1 MKKTVNTLLQF
12 VLGTCLTTGLT
23 GTVLAQTPAP
33 AKTSG
38 EMRLKVTERNGNEL
52 REIERTYRLDGMT
65 DAKRDAIVNKLIDS
79 LRATRKGKDS
89 QISVT
94 IEDERGT
101 DRIRFN
107 NRNGATQDAVGG
119 IQVMP
124 GPGSRVRGYTY
135 STPRT
140 PGAPAT
146 PRTPRTPKSPDV
158 VIAPRDFEIDGT
170 FTFDDDS
177 LGGRRTRVFR
187 FDRRNLDS
195 MAKNMKEFGYRVE
208 REFAPLADRLS
219 RVQGLRGLDER
230 LAMPFETWSRAGG
243 GTQASTI
250 RGLDAYPS
258 NPDKFMLN
266 VRFTAPGKGDALIV
280 VTNPKGKEVA
290 RRELKDFTGEFVGQI
305 DLGRKAEGVFFVTV
319 TQNEDGAVRRVV
331 LKKDEATTK

>member
-1 MKKTVNTLLQF
+1 MKKTVNTLRQF
-12 VLGTCLTTGLT
+12 ALGTCLTTGI
-23 GTVLAQTPAP
+23 TVAAMAQTPAP
-33 AKTSG
+33 ANG

-52 REIERTYRLDGMT
+52 REIERSYRTEGMT

-101 DRIRFN
+101 DRIRFKSQS
-107 NRNGATQDAVGG
+107 GADREAFGG
-119 IQVMP
+119 VFGAP
-124 GPGSRVRGYTY
+124 GAPRVYATPRAPRASVSPRVY

-140 PGAPAT
+140 PT
-146 PRTPRTPKSPDV
+146 PPNGV
-158 VIAPRDFEIDGT
+158 YGNGDFEINGS
-170 FTFDDDS
+170 FSFDDDS
-177 LGGRRTRVFR
+177 LGGRRARVFR
-187 FDRRNLDS
+187 FDRRHLDS
-195 MAKNMKEFGYRVE
+195 LARNMKEFGYTFQQ
-208 REFAPLADRLS
+208 EFAPLADRLS

-230 LAMPFETWSRAGG
+230 LAMPFETWSRASG

-266 VRFTAPGKGDALIV
+266 VRFTAPGKGDVMIV

-290 RRELKDFTGEFVGQI
+290 RRELKDFTGEFVGQV

-331 LKKDEATTK
+331 LKKDEASTK

>member
-1 MKKTVNTLLQF
+1 MKKTVNTLLKF
-12 VLGTCLTTGLT
+12 ALGTCLTGGLT
-23 GTVLAQTPAP
+23 VAALAQTTAP
-33 AKTSG
+33 ANG

-52 REIERTYRLDGMT
+52 REIERTYRTEGMT

-107 NRNGATQDAVGG
+107 TQPGAKQDAVGR
-119 IQVMP
+119 VYV
-124 GPGSRVRGYTY
+124 GPGTPRAYTV
-135 STPRT
+135 PRT
-140 PGAPAT
+140 PAV
-146 PRTPRTPKSPDV
+146 PRTPRPPRTPNGMNGN
-158 VIAPRDFEIDGT
+158 RDFNFDGN

-177 LGGRRTRVFR
+177 LGRRTRVFR
-187 FDRRNLDS
+187 FDRRHLDS
-195 MAKNMKEFGYRVE
+195 MARNMKEFGYE
-208 REFAPLADRLS
+208 FQREFAPLADRLS
-219 RVQGLRGLDER
+219 RTQGLTVLGDR
-230 LAMPFETWSRAGG
+230 LAAPFETWSRGG
-243 GTQASTI
+243 GNQASTI

-258 NPDKFMLN
+258 NPDKNMLN
-266 VRFTAPGKGDALIV
+266 VRFTAPAKGDALIV

-290 RRELKDFTGEFVGQI
+290 RRELKDFTGEFVGQV

-331 LKKDEATTK
+331 LKKDDVSTK

>member
-1 MKKTVNTLLQF
+1 MRKTVNTLRQF

-23 GTVLAQTPAP
+23 VAAMAQTPAP
-33 AKTSG
+33 ISG
-38 EMRLKVTERNGNEL
+38 QMRLKVTARNGSEL
-52 REIERTYRLDGMT
+52 REIERTYRTEGMT
-65 DAKRDAIVNKLIDS
+65 DAKRDALVNKLIDS
-79 LRATRKGKDS
+79 LRATRNGKDS

-107 NRNGATQDAVGG
+107 NRSGQDVVGDVF
-119 IQVMP
+119 I
-124 GPGSRVRGYTY
+124 
-135 STPRT
+135 TPD
-140 PGAPAT
+140 APARVYT
-146 PRTPRTPKSPDV
+146 LPRAPRAATVPRTPRTPGTPMPPNARAGSN
-158 VIAPRDFEIDGT
+158 DFEIEGS

-177 LGGRRTRVFR
+177 LGGRRARVFR
-187 FDRRNLDS
+187 FDRRRLDS
-195 MAKNMKEFGYRVE
+195 LTQNMKEFGYSMQ

-219 RVQGLRGLDER
+219 RMQGLRGLDER
-230 LAMPFETWSRAGG
+230 LSMPFETWSRSSG

-250 RGLDAYPS
+250 RGLEAYPS

-266 VRFTAPGKGDALIV
+266 VRFTAPGKGDAVIV

-290 RRELKDFTGEFVGQI
+290 RRELKDFTGEFVGQV

-331 LKKDEATTK
+331 LKKDEASTK